1 MFGRFE
7 QDKHYALNNTSFN
20 LDCSIKM
27 SLDYLDYSNKSLYVS
42 VSNSVGVFKMQ
53 GADLNFIHGG
63 ISPQNIVIPVLT
75 GLVKESVSESY
86 ISIVPDAK
94 RNIE

>member
-20 LDCSIKM
+20 LDRSIKM

-75 GLVKESVSESY
+75 GTRQGICLRELYQHCPRCKT
-86 ISIVPDAK
+86 
-94 RNIE
+94 